1 MHYYVYIH
9 IYYVQYIHIYMIL
22 YMYSFIVSKEV
33 LKSNFRLYGQM
44 EKAEVSRVREERRR
58 RKIKEEKVRRKK
70 IQVQEK
76 AGKSVFVQ

>member
-1 MHYYVYIH
+1 M
-9 IYYVQYIHIYMIL
+9 
-22 YMYSFIVSKEV
+22 
-33 LKSNFRLYGQM
+33 KSNFRLYGQM

>member
-1 MHYYVYIH
+1 
-9 IYYVQYIHIYMIL
+9 MIL